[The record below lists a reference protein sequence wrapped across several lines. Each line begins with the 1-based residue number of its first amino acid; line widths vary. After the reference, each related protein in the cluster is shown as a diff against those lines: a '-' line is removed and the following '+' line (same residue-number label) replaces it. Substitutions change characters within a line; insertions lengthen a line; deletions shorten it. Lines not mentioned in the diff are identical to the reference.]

1 MIQQDVGRLQ
11 ISMGVALLVDVAE
24 PAQELFEEVATSVL
38 TKRARALDVIH
49 ELSSKDWFLSNIG
62 HPALLTVLVFKN
74 SILIVHLEASYVL
87 MREIIKC
94 GHFILK

>member
-24 PAQELFEEVATSVL
+24 PAQELLEEIATSVL
-38 TKRARALDVIH
+38 TKRARALDVVH
-49 ELSSKDWFLSNIG
+49 ELSSKDRLLSNIG

>member
-24 PAQELFEEVATSVL
+24 PAQELLEEVATSVL

-49 ELSSKDWFLSNIG
+49 ELSSKNWLLSNIG
-62 HPALLTVLVFKN
+62 HPALFTVLFFKN
-74 SILIVHLEASYVL
+74 SIFIVHLEASYVL
-87 MREIIKC
+87 MREII
-94 GHFILK
+94 